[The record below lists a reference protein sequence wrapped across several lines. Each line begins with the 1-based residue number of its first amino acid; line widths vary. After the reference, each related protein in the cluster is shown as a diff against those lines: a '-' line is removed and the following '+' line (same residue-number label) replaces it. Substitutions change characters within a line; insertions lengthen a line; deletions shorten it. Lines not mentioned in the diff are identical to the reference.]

1 MNISHLYARMGAWP
15 ETIGLPEDYFRVRG
29 CVLDCRGALVIDAT
43 SIWGFRV
50 SVYTR
55 SHDIASGEVGATVN
69 RAVQVDAGAWV
80 GSGATLYNCH
90 IGAGAIVACGAVVR
104 NQDVAPHVMV
114 AGNPARVIARW
125 DGDHWAY
132 LGAKREILA

>member
-1 MNISHLYARMGAWP
+1 MNISHLYARMGDWP
-15 ETIGLPEDYFRVRG
+15 QTIGLPESYFQVRG
-29 CVLDCRGALVIDAT
+29 CVLDCRGALLIHPESV
-43 SIWGFRV
+43 WGFRV

-55 SHDIASGEVGATVN
+55 SHDISAGEVGATVS
-69 RAVQVDAGAWV
+69 RAVQVDAGAWI
-80 GSGATLYNCH
+80 GSNAVLYNCH

-125 DGDHWAY
+125 QGGRWVY
-132 LGAKREILA
+132 LAAKREVLA